1 MNKQIF
7 FAHSG
12 GPQGKPGQG
21 SHDFVL
27 RLRDELEPEYTIHD
41 PVIEDPDA
49 PTYELWQEMF
59 DREFPKL
66 ADPVLLIGHSL
77 GGSTLLKY
85 LSEETCGLQVAGL
98 FLAAPPYWGEG
109 RWDAEDFTLRDDFS
123 KTLPT
128 IPEIHL
134 YHCLKDPVVPV
145 EHADFYQK
153 LILTASIHK
162 LNGNDH
168 AFSDGLP
175 VLVEHIKKLYINQQN
190 NKWHADDTNTRK

>member
-12 GPQGKPGQG
+12 GPQGKPGRG
-21 SHDFVL
+21 SYDFVH
-27 RLRDELEPEYTIHD
+27 RLREEFEPEYTIHD

-49 PTYELWQEMF
+49 PTYEMWQEMF

-66 ADPVLLIGHSL
+66 TNPVFLIGHSL

-85 LSEETCGLQVAGL
+85 LSEEACGLQIAGL
-98 FLAAPPYWGEG
+98 FLVAPPYWGKGGWE
-109 RWDAEDFTLRDDFS
+109 AEDFALKDDFS
-123 KTLPT
+123 KTLPA
-128 IPEIHL
+128 IPGIHL
-134 YHCLKDPVVPV
+134 YHCLMDPVVPV
-145 EHADFYQK
+145 EHANFYQK
-153 LILTASIHK
+153 LIPNASIHK

-175 VLVEHIKKLYINQQN
+175 VLVEHIKKFYINQQN
-190 NKWHADDTNTRK
+190 NRRYEDDTNTGK